1 MGWDDLSD
9 LEKKLFDFIKDN
21 DFESKHWNSAEV
33 ARKLG
38 CKEDEVY
45 EGLANI
51 SKHMKDRVWIHYDGG
66 LKISA
71 E

>member
-1 MGWDDLSD
+1 MAWEDLSQM
-9 LEKKLFDFIKDN
+9 EKRLFEYIREN
-21 DFESKHWNSAEV
+21 DFESKHWNSNQA
-33 ARKLG
+33 AIRLG
-38 CKEDEVY
+38 CKEDDIY

-51 SKHMKDRVWIHYDGG
+51 SKHLKDRIWIHYDGG